1 MKDKLFEWYPIG
13 RDILLS
19 EIIETV
25 LLQINSSR
33 KSTRGITSSIKKK
46 EKHVSTHLLNA
57 LYLSYFSI
65 PKMAVAIKM
74 TAKSYSRDTY
84 GYKNVRKVIDS
95 LDVLSFINIKKGSEY
110 AGKVTRVWASH
121 KLEKLFKD
129 LGFRWRYYPVDRTK
143 EIIIVR
149 DRVLNKDKKN
159 RRKKYTKITVPTPK
173 TKLIAIQK
181 ENLFRINE
189 FLSQHCIALDL
200 ENKDLVTIQQEIKV
214 EERTSKSHF
223 FWEEKPIYA
232 LNFSLVHLRRIY
244 SRGVTYFGGRF
255 YGGWWQGLPSRY
267 RPHITIDG
275 YKTAEVDY
283 STMSL
288 RLLYSKEGI
297 KVPEKQDL
305 YDIGL
310 KGSKKYLTRA
320 RELIKIYINALL
332 NDESRRYRLKPGEL
346 DELKLSHKELK
357 DLVRKYHQ
365 SIVHLFGTGVGLELM
380 YLDSMIADELMLF
393 FRMEG
398 IVLLPIHDSFFIRA
412 GYELSLKS
420 EMMIIFKRLMDSY
433 ILVKSTGPKLREHF
447 NKPPPPSNDP
457 SEGIVRGVD
466 TWDLVIKDTSNEY
479 YSIYHNAWMK
489 WRVQKNINS

>member
-121 KLEKLFKD
+121 KLEKLFED

-159 RRKKYTKITVPTPK
+159 RKKKYTKITVPTPK

-346 DELKLSHKELK
+346 DELKLSHKELQRFSK
-357 DLVRKYHQ
+357 KVSPVYCSSFWHGCGFRAHVSRLN
-365 SIVHLFGTGVGLELM
+365 
-380 YLDSMIADELMLF
+380 DS
-393 FRMEG
+393 R
-398 IVLLPIHDSFFIRA
+398 
-412 GYELSLKS
+412 
-420 EMMIIFKRLMDSY
+420 
-433 ILVKSTGPKLREHF
+433 
-447 NKPPPPSNDP
+447 
-457 SEGIVRGVD
+457 
-466 TWDLVIKDTSNEY
+466 
-479 YSIYHNAWMK
+479 
-489 WRVQKNINS
+489 

>member
-84 GYKNVRKVIDS
+84 GYKNVRKVIDA
-95 LDVLSFINIKKGSEY
+95 LDALFFINIKKGSEY

-121 KLEKLFKD
+121 KLEKLFED

-159 RRKKYTKITVPTPK
+159 RKKKYTKITVPTPK

-365 SIVHLFGTGVGLELM
+365 PIVHLFGTGVGLELM

-398 IVLLPIHDSFFIRA
+398 IVLLPIHDSFIIRA
-412 GYELSLKS
+412 GYELSLRS

-433 ILVKSTGPKLREHF
+433 ILVKSTGSKPREYF
-447 NKPPPPSNDP
+447 NKSILTHL
-457 SEGIVRGVD
+457 SKGRIVPARELWG
-466 TWDLVIKDTSNEY
+466 LLIEDTSNEY
-479 YSIYHNAWMK
+479 YSIYHNAWMM

>member
-46 EKHVSTHLLNA
+46 EKQVATHLLNA

-346 DELKLSHKELK
+346 DELKLSHKELSK
-357 DLVRKYHQ
+357 
-365 SIVHLFGTGVGLELM
+365 I
-380 YLDSMIADELMLF
+380 
-393 FRMEG
+393 
-398 IVLLPIHDSFFIRA
+398 
-412 GYELSLKS
+412 
-420 EMMIIFKRLMDSY
+420 
-433 ILVKSTGPKLREHF
+433 
-447 NKPPPPSNDP
+447 
-457 SEGIVRGVD
+457 
-466 TWDLVIKDTSNEY
+466 
-479 YSIYHNAWMK
+479 
-489 WRVQKNINS
+489 

>member
-13 RDILLS
+13 RDMLLS
-19 EIIETV
+19 EVIETV

-46 EKHVSTHLLNA
+46 EKQVATHLLNA

-84 GYKNVRKVIDS
+84 GYKNVRKVIDA
-95 LDVLSFINIKKGSEY
+95 LDALFFINIKKGSEY

-121 KLEKLFKD
+121 KLEKCFED
-129 LGFRWRYYPVDRTK
+129 LGFKWRYYPPDRTK

-159 RRKKYTKITVPTPK
+159 KRKKHTKITVPTPK
-173 TKLIAIQK
+173 TKLITIQK
-181 ENLFRINE
+181 ENLFRMNE
-189 FLSQHCIALDL
+189 FLSKHCIALDL
-200 ENKDLVTIQQEIKV
+200 RNKDLITIQEEMKV
-214 EERTSKSHF
+214 EERASKSHF
-223 FWEEKPIYA
+223 FWEEKPIHA

-244 SRGVTYFGGRF
+244 SRGVTYLGGRF
-255 YGGWWQGLPSRY
+255 YGGWWQSLPSRY

-275 YKTAEVDY
+275 YKTVEVDY

-288 RLLYSKEGI
+288 RLLYAKEGI
-297 KVPEKQDL
+297 KIAEKQDL

-310 KGSKKYLTRA
+310 KGSKKYLARA

-332 NDESRRYRLKPGEL
+332 NDESGRYRLKPSEL
-346 DELKLSHKELK
+346 EELKLSHKKLK

-365 SIVHLFGTGVGLELM
+365 PIVHLFGTGVGLELM

-398 IVLLPIHDSFFIRA
+398 IVLLPIHDSFIIRA
-412 GYELSLKS
+412 GFELSLRS
-420 EMMIIFKRLMDSY
+420 EMKIIFKRLMDSY
-433 ILVKSTGPKLREHF
+433 ILVKSKFSKPREYF
-447 NKPPPPSNDP
+447 NKSIPPHLSKGRIMPARKLW
-457 SEGIVRGVD
+457 G
-466 TWDLVIKDTSNEY
+466 LVIEDTSKEY
-479 YSIYHNAWMK
+479 YSTYYNAWMK
-489 WRVQKNINS
+489 WRDEKDINS